1 MIPKNLGSGDQDEF
15 TDVGS
20 TMQVPGKA
28 PWFVTAAGR
37 EVILCRQ
44 GDEIVAFS
52 GNCTH
57 QFAKLSQGEVEG
69 TIVRCPAHGAR
80 FDCSTG
86 KSLSSMCRDLPRVEV
101 RIQGRRVLVRAR

>member
-1 MIPKNLGSGDQDEF
+1 MIPKGMGSGDQDEF

-20 TMQVPGKA
+20 TMQVPSKA
-28 PWFVTAAGR
+28 PWFVTAGGR

-44 GDEIVAFS
+44 AGEIVAFS

-57 QFAKLSQGEVEG
+57 NFAKLAQGEVEG
-69 TIVRCPAHGAR
+69 VVVRCPVHGAR

-86 KSLSSMCRDLPRVEV
+86 KSLSSMCSDLPRFEV